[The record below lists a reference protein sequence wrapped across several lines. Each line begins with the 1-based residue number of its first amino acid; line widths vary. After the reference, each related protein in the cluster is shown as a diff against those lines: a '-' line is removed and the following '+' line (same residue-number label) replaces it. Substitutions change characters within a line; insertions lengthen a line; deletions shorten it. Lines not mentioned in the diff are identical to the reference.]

1 MALLTLQRESAA
13 SSWPDLEEKLA
24 GWGAEL
30 ALVEQSAESRTYT
43 YKGDMAHQGQLL
55 PTLMEL
61 QHLLA
66 GQEIHFFLDLKS

>member
-30 ALVEQSAESRTYT
+30 ALVEQSQESRTYQ
-43 YKGDMAHQGQLL
+43 GDLAHQGQIL
-55 PTLMEL
+55 PILMEL
-61 QHLLA
+61 QNLLA
-66 GQEIHFFLDLKS
+66 GQEVHFFLDLKS